1 MNYRIGKKQKLA
13 VLDRNGVLIVMFNK
27 GQEELAQKFVDLL
40 NGTPQLQ
47 DIVRKIEDVYICSM
61 LDGNKLIATQS
72 KAIPDLFHNMAD
84 AYNALTHE
92 KII

>member
-1 MNYRIGKKQKLA
+1 
-13 VLDRNGVLIVMFNK
+13 
-27 GQEELAQKFVDLL
+27 
-40 NGTPQLQ
+40 
-47 DIVRKIEDVYICSM
+47 M